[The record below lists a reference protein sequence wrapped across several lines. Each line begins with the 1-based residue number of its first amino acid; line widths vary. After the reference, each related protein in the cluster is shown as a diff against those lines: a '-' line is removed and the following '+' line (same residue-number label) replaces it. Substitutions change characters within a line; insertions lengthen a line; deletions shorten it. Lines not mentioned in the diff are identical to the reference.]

1 MFFGFSK
8 ILKFAPEYSPIRPSS
23 ISICRYMLIFVD
35 VNALIQIGRYQAIFY
50 QCHIKKYQV
59 GYKDVCNV

>member
-8 ILKFAPEYSPIRPSS
+8 ILKFVPEYMCIYACFY
-23 ISICRYMLIFVD
+23 ID
-35 VNALIQIGRYQAIFY
+35 VSALIQIGRYQAIFY

>member
-8 ILKFAPEYSPIRPSS
+8 ILKFAPEPSN
-23 ISICRYMLIFVD
+23 ISICILYMYMLIFID